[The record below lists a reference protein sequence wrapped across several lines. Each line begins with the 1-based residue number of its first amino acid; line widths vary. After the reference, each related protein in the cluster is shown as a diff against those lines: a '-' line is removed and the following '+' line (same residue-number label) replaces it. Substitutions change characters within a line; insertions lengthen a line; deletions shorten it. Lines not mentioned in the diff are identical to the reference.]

1 VDTII
6 DAEQHNRI
14 YLYKIHWMELAH
26 NDDTWELAYHMC
38 HAKEAVKEFHQTHPD
53 AEKLIADDL

>member
-26 NDDTWELAYHMC
+26 NDDTWELAYHMY
-38 HAKEAVKEFHQTHPD
+38 HAKEAIKEFH
-53 AEKLIADDL
+53 